1 MADRK
6 VPRRDKRSPVRLQVT
21 AGTRTAG
28 TTRRGRSDM
37 KPGEIDYGSI
47 DPRTGQRSGIRAMIT
62 KEMIGTGTHADQ
74 DIRPPGF
81 TKGEGHARGHLLGK
95 QLGGSGDDERNL
107 VTLFH
112 IPANTPAMRDFET
125 AVRAAVEKGEV
136 VDYRVT
142 PIYRGDEGMPI
153 GVTMEARGDGNP
165 PFSLAVSILNR
176 PKGD

>member
-6 VPRRDKRSPVRLQVT
+6 VPRRDKRSPIRLQVT
-21 AGTRTAG
+21 AGQGAG
-28 TTRRGRSDM
+28 TRTRRGRSDL

-62 KEMIGTGTHADQ
+62 KDMIGTGTHADP

-81 TKGEGHARGHLLGK
+81 TGGADGWARGHLLGK

-107 VTLFH
+107 VTLYH
-112 IPANTPAMRDFET
+112 IPANTPAMRDFES

-142 PIYRGDEGMPI
+142 PIYRGDESVPV
-153 GVTMEARGDGNP
+153 GVTMEAYGDGNP
-165 PFSLAVSILNR
+165 PFSLEVSILNR
-176 PKGD
+176 PKG